1 MKRFTLLLFSMLLGI
16 MGAWADVLV
25 LTPANGTYVTSSG
38 NYVNSITFSTTPAIT
53 VSVPANNMDKRQTGD
68 FLLWH
73 SGTAGSSTY
82 TFSVGDGYVIT
93 DYTVTGYANTS
104 AQTLTAGSNSHEFAV
119 GTSST
124 FSVTGLSSSSTSFVQ
139 TGANA
144 SGLKITSMTVT
155 VVKPTEEQTAAYN
168 TVLGWITTIQGA
180 EGLVTDASNYISNA
194 KESSEGSYAALLDG
208 NYETYFHSCWNNGPA
223 EDHYLQA
230 TLPEAVDAFYFYFK
244 KRSQNQANRPTS
256 ITISGSNDGSNFS
269 EVTTINSG
277 LPTASDV
284 LDYASSKIDLGASY
298 KYIRFT
304 VTATNT
310 GAQNNGHV
318 FFTFS
323 EFYMLPSN
331 SHVDD
336 AMTFYLSGKK
346 ALDYTADEIAQVNAI
361 DLEVRSATLAPA
373 KANVIA
379 TYTIPDGKAGTVG
392 YPTVDAWNT
401 FVTTINGITIED
413 DFDAIKNAAIDAL
426 LASAKLAD
434 GVYMIRNYS
443 NNHYLYQDEVD
454 GIVTYGKTT
463 IPAGNH
469 GYWRVTDN
477 GDGTY
482 SILDLYGHQ
491 LTRGNQGQGWA
502 NVQSGSR
509 TAVTTIT
516 RDYTN
521 SNYKTSGDLVS
532 FYLDG
537 AHINV
542 SYTTG
547 SKVFVTTW
555 TTGGLGSDAN
565 HWFFEPVDVSELTAY
580 TISVVGAP
588 NDLVMGDGTII
599 PNNSTATVYLS
610 GTDQILAPEIENFE
624 VSKEIVGTT
633 VTITYSVTDYAAIV
647 AAYMTDDK
655 VANVMNAGK
664 LGYRQIGT
672 EAYNNLYALLS
683 TFGPGHTYTASD
695 YENIKAYYEAFIHS
709 AITLPVSGKFYRITS
724 THGTYL
730 SGNESTAQAG
740 RLSFITSADAS
751 TIFYFD
757 GEKLYDLAN
766 GRAAAGRAVGTAG
779 GAGITY
785 WFEEST
791 ITAGKYA
798 IRFNPDGGADRFL
811 FAWDTSKNYADQN
824 GADAANCVFT
834 IEEITTL
841 PVNISAAGYATLYSP
856 VALTIPEGVEAYTG
870 VVEQTWLTMSKV
882 ESKIPANTAVILYGK
897 EGNYEFATTTAAAFE
912 GENILKGTIGGKS
925 VAANSILTLQNIG
938 KVGLYTYTGTTLA
951 GFKAYMDMPGA
962 EVKGL
967 TFKFD
972 NATGINGVDAAAQNG
987 TIYNLAG
994 QRVQKAQKGIYIV
1007 NGKKVLF

>member
-1 MKRFTLLLFSMLLGI
+1 MALT
-16 MGAWADVLV
+16 GAWADVLE

-53 VSVPANNMDKRQTGD
+53 VSVSANNMDKRQTGD

-73 SGTAGSSTY
+73 SGTAGSCTY

-168 TVLGWITTIQGA
+168 TVQGWITTIQSA
-180 EGLVTDASNYISNA
+180 EGLVTDASNYTSNA
-194 KESSEGSYAALLDG
+194 KESSEGTYPALLDG
-208 NYETYFHSCWNNGPA
+208 IYETYFHSSWNNAPN

-256 ITISGSNDGSNFS
+256 ITISGSNDGSNFT

-277 LPTASDV
+277 LPTANDV
-284 LDYASSKIDLGASY
+284 LDYASSKINLGASY

-310 GAQNNGHV
+310 GAKANNHV

-323 EFYMLPSN
+323 EFYILPSN
-331 SHVDD
+331 EHVDD

-346 ALDYTADEIAQVNAI
+346 ALDYTADDIAQVNAT
-361 DLEVRSATLAPA
+361 DLEIRSATLAPS

-379 TYTIPDGKAGTVG
+379 TYTIPDGKAGTTG

-401 FVTTINGITIED
+401 FVATINGITIED

-443 NNHYLYQDEVD
+443 TNHYLYQDEVD
-454 GIVTYGKTT
+454 GIVTYATPET
-463 IPAGNH
+463 PAGNH

-491 LTRGNQGQGWA
+491 LTRGNQSQGWA
-502 NVQSGSR
+502 GVQNGNR

-516 RDYTN
+516 HDYTN

-532 FYLDG
+532 FYLAG
-537 AHINV
+537 AHINTG
-542 SYTTG
+542 YNTG

-555 TTGGLGSDAN
+555 TNGGLESDAN

-580 TISVVGAP
+580 TITVAGAP
-588 NDLVMGDGTII
+588 DAVVMGDGTAVA
-599 PNNSTATVYLS
+599 NGTATVYLS
-610 GTDQILAPEIENFE
+610 GTDQILAPEVENYE
-624 VSKEIVGTT
+624 VSKEVEGTT
-633 VTITYSVTDYAAIV
+633 ATITYTVTDYEALV
-647 AAYMTDDK
+647 AAYMTEDK
-655 VANVMNAGK
+655 LNNVMNAGK
-664 LGYRQIGT
+664 LGYRAAGT
-672 EAYNNLYALLS
+672 EAYNNLYTLLS
-683 TFGPGHTYTASD
+683 TFIPGHTYTASD
-695 YENIKAYYEAFIHS
+695 YENIQTYYEAFINS
-709 AITLPVSGKFYRITS
+709 AITLPVSGKFYRFTS
-724 THGTYL
+724 THETYL
-730 SGNESTAQAG
+730 SGNASTAQAG

-856 VALTIPEGVEAYTG
+856 VALTIPSGVEAYTG
-870 VVEQTWLTMSKV
+870 VVEKTWLDMSMV
-882 ESKIPANTAVILYGK
+882 ESKIPANTAVILVGDQ
-897 EGNYEFATTTAAAFE
+897 GSYEFETTTADDFE
-912 GENILKGTIGGKS
+912 GDNVLKGTIGGKAG
-925 VAANSILTLQNIG
+925 VANSILTLQNIG
-938 KVGLYTYTGTTLA
+938 EVGLYTYTGETLA